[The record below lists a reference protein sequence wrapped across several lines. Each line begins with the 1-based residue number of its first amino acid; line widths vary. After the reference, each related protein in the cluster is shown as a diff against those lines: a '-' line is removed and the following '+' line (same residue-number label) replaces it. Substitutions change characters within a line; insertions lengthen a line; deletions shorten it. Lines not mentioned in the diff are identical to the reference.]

1 MKRELV
7 DVLKELNTHI
17 KKQYEPSKQA
27 KYDKEINSLIAKY
40 ETVETH
46 ERHEETY
53 VSLMKRGKELIKVAN
68 LKDEKKLKYFLRYCH
83 AAYYDF
89 TDNVR
94 PLNWLIRSFMIT
106 VMFFYI
112 MAPQYYGYVL
122 PLIMVVPVFLGIRG
136 MKKRSL
142 NGLITG
148 CAVIPLGILSG
159 VTHLKIMSMAMGQG
173 YDVFL
178 SEQAAKYNMPIEAVS
193 GLLNTFNIISL
204 VVIGT
209 GLFTC
214 YLAVK
219 HNKMFI

>member
-1 MKRELV
+1 MKKELV
-7 DVLKELNTHI
+7 DVLKELNTNI
-17 KKQYEPSKQA
+17 KKQYEPGKQA
-27 KYDKEINSLIAKY
+27 KYDKEINGLIAKY
-40 ETVETH
+40 ETIETH

-112 MAPQYYGYVL
+112 MAPQYYGYIL

>member
-1 MKRELV
+1 MKKELV
-7 DVLKELNTHI
+7 DVLKELNAGI
-17 KKQYEPSKQA
+17 KKQYDPRRAA
-27 KYDKEINSLIAKY
+27 KYDKEINGLIEKY
-40 ETVETH
+40 DLIETQ

-89 TDNVR
+89 TDNVKI
-94 PLNWLIRSFMIT
+94 LNWLIRSFMIT

-112 MAPQYYGYVL
+112 MAPQYFGYIL

-159 VTHLKIMSMAMGQG
+159 VTHLKIMSMAAARD
-173 YDVFL
+173 YDAFI
-178 SEQAAKYNMPIEAVS
+178 STQAANYNMSVESAA
-193 GLLNTFNIISL
+193 GLMSAFNIISL
-204 VVIGT
+204 VMIGT

-214 YLAVK
+214 YLAIK

>member
-1 MKRELV
+1 MKKELV
-7 DVLKELNTHI
+7 DVLNELNQNI
-17 KKQYEPSKQA
+17 KKQYEGTKAA
-27 KYDKEINSLIAKY
+27 KYDAEIKGLIAKY
-40 ETVETH
+40 NTVETQ

-68 LKDEKKLKYFLRYCH
+68 LKDEKKLQYFLRYCH

-89 TDNVR
+89 TDNIK
-94 PLNWLIRSFMIT
+94 PLNWLMRSFMIT

-112 MAPQYYGYVL
+112 MAPQYYGYIL
-122 PLIMVVPVFLGIRG
+122 PMIMAVPVFVGSRG

-148 CAVIPLGILSG
+148 CAVLPLGIMAG
-159 VTHLKIMSMAMGQG
+159 VTHLKMMSMAATQDYGA
-173 YDVFL
+173 YVAA
-178 SEQAAKYNMPIEAVS
+178 QAAHYNVTVDFATSILSV
-193 GLLNTFNIISL
+193 FNVMSL
-204 VVIGT
+204 VLIASGV
-209 GLFTC
+209 FTA

>member
-1 MKRELV
+1 MKKELV
-7 DVLKELNTHI
+7 DVLQELNVGI
-17 KKQYEPSKQA
+17 KNQYDPGRQA
-27 KYDKEINSLIAKY
+27 KYSKEINALIERY
-40 ETVETH
+40 NTVETQ

-89 TDNVR
+89 TDNIK

-112 MAPQYYGYVL
+112 MAPQYYGYIL
-122 PLIMVVPVFLGIRG
+122 PLIMVVPVFIGSRG

-148 CAVIPLGILSG
+148 CAVIPLGIMVG
-159 VTHLKIMSMAMGQG
+159 VTHLKMMSMAAARG
-173 YDVFL
+173 YDTYIA
-178 SEQAAKYNMPIEAVS
+178 EQAVHYNMPVGS
-193 GLLNTFNIISL
+193 VTSLLSVFNVISL
-204 VVIGT
+204 VMICSGV
-209 GLFTC
+209 FTC